1 MMTTSIRTKYT
12 VGIITAVLFGV
23 WTLIMTNSGGPIAF
37 VSSPLS
43 AAASSV
49 GDPGAAK
56 MHVDEAMK
64 SLQAGDTA
72 GAKMHLS
79 EADKVLPEGAA
90 KMHVDEAMKS
100 LQAGD
105 TEGAKMHAQAAQ
117 GSL

>member
-72 GAKMHLS
+72 GAKMH
-79 EADKVLPEGAA
+79 
-90 KMHVDEAMKS
+90 
-100 LQAGD
+100 
-105 TEGAKMHAQAAQ
+105 AQAAQ
-117 GSL
+117 DSL

>member
-1 MMTTSIRTKYT
+1 MTTSIRTKYT

-23 WTLIMTNSGGPIAF
+23 WTLIMTNSGGPITF

-64 SLQAGDTA
+64 SLQAGDT
-72 GAKMHLS
+72 
-79 EADKVLPEGAA
+79 
-90 KMHVDEAMKS
+90 
-100 LQAGD
+100 
-105 TEGAKMHAQAAQ
+105 EGAKMHAQAAQ

>member
-49 GDPGAAK
+49 GDQGAAK

>member
-1 MMTTSIRTKYT
+1 MTPRNQTYIVAVSI
-12 VGIITAVLFGV
+12 AVLFGV

-43 AAASSV
+43 AAASSI
-49 GDPGAAK
+49 GDQGAAK
-56 MHVDEAMK
+56 MHLDEAMK
-64 SLQAGDTA
+64 ALQAGDTE

-79 EADKVLPEGAA
+79 EADKVLSEGAA
-90 KMHVDEAMKS
+90 KMHLDEAMKA

-117 GSL
+117 DSL

>member
-23 WTLIMTNSGGPIAF
+23 WTLIMTNSGGPIVF

-43 AAASSV
+43 VGASSV

-105 TEGAKMHAQAAQ
+105 TEGAKMHAQAA
-117 GSL
+117 SR

>member
-1 MMTTSIRTKYT
+1 MPNYLSLASISKNIVITIISNSVCIYMMTTSIRTRYT

-23 WTLIMTNSGGPIAF
+23 WTQIMTNSAGPIAF

-49 GDPGAAK
+49 GDQGAAK

-72 GAKMHLS
+72 GAKMH
-79 EADKVLPEGAA
+79 
-90 KMHVDEAMKS
+90 
-100 LQAGD
+100 
-105 TEGAKMHAQAAQ
+105 AQAAQ
-117 GSL
+117 DSL